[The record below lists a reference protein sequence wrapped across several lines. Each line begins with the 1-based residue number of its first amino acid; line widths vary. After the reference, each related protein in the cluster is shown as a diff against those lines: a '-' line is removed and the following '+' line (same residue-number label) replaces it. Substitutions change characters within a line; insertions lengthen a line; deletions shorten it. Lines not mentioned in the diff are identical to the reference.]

1 MSWLTFK
8 TIPSILT
15 LEILGEVNAFQNW
28 VKEVHPGKD
37 ADELFEGY
45 KFSLNC
51 CLNSFVSSLS
61 EDHLLGIENDFLLNR
76 AIAENIPIHHI
87 ENSCEK
93 TILLKNIKPYVKG
106 IIKSSSYNEL
116 HKQLNRFITDISSKF
131 DFILNNHIEISSE
144 IGIDKETGI
153 KLWLIDYAKTFLIQI
168 NNNGPTANFLNPLSI
183 SWTKKERKEYYFDGY
198 KYAIQF
204 LWYQL
209 LGKDEFNK
217 TQLKNLHL
225 ADSWREYKY
234 IEKEKS
240 EDPRFDF
247 LNQEFNLDEQ
257 TCFDSYLYRIK
268 QEITDPIFDKYK
280 IQTHSIDSYFQFSQ
294 KNYDK
299 QLFIDLL
306 DENKIKESNPNMT
319 WEDKIR
325 KCLYWY
331 SFEIVNSRETQMHYG
346 IPSFNTMLAGT
357 VTLHKPKESEFSQ
370 IIVVKFTHPHKNKKK
385 NDYSYGVLID
395 TKSAAGHYY
404 SGWVIYQD
412 ACGDY
417 SGFSG
422 SEHQSSEKLIAEYQK
437 TAKIELRELT
447 IPLKE
452 FEAFTNQYTK
462 THEQLSIL
470 EQNKLIPDIIQKSKA
485 HLFELFT
492 YYVCSKS
499 SFYTDFEIKLS
510 VDKNDKGNN
519 KGEKDVVLIND
530 DEIILIECKLN
541 PQSYNMEE
549 LIKKQEEN
557 IITFPQLK
565 KSYQFWFWEKLSIEN
580 KQILEQATIT
590 GNKLSYIEVSNPSE
604 YPILRGVDLKQLK
617 FIMQD
622 YTKNDD
628 SDDLTKISYYN
639 IDEK

>member
-15 LEILGEVNAFQNW
+15 LEILGEVNTFKNW
-28 VKEVHPGKD
+28 AKETHPEKD
-37 ADELFEGY
+37 IDDLFEGY

-61 EDHLLGIENDFLLNR
+61 EDQLLGIENDFLLNR

-87 ENSCEK
+87 ENSCDK
-93 TILLKNIKPYVKG
+93 TILLKNIKPYVKA
-106 IIKSSSYNEL
+106 IIKSNSYDEL
-116 HKQLNRFITDISSKF
+116 DKQLKQFKTAISSKI
-131 DFILNNHIEISSE
+131 DFILNHHIEISSE
-144 IGIDKETGI
+144 IEVDKQTVI
-153 KLWLIDYAKTFLIQI
+153 KLLLIDYTKTFLIQV
-168 NNNGPTANFLNPLSI
+168 NNNGPTANFFNPLSTN
-183 SWTKKERKEYYFDGY
+183 WTKREKKEHYFTGY

-204 LWYQL
+204 LWYQI

-217 TQLKNLHL
+217 THLKNLHL
-225 ADSWREYKY
+225 ADSWRTYKY

-240 EDPRFDF
+240 GNPLYDMFD
-247 LNQEFNLDEQ
+247 QEFHLEEQ
-257 TCFDSYLYRIK
+257 TCFDSYLYWITR
-268 QEITDPIFDKYK
+268 EVTDPLSDKYK
-280 IQTHSIDSYFQFSQ
+280 IQIRSIDSHFQFSS
-294 KNYDK
+294 KNYK
-299 QLFIDLL
+299 KELFDDLL
-306 DENKIKESNPNMT
+306 DRNKAKQSSNMS
-319 WEDKIR
+319 WEDKINER
-325 KCLYWY
+325 LYWY
-331 SFEIVNSRETQMHYG
+331 PLEVINSRETQMHYG

-357 VTLHKPKESEFSQ
+357 VALHNSKESPFSE
-370 IIVVKFTHPHKNKKK
+370 IIAVKFTHPHKNKKK

-395 TKSAAGHYY
+395 TKSAAGHYS
-404 SGWVIYQD
+404 SGWVIYQNV
-412 ACGDY
+412 CGDY

-422 SEHQSSEKLIAEYQK
+422 SEHQSSEKLIEKYEK
-437 TAKIELRELT
+437 EGKIKLRKLT
-447 IPLKE
+447 ISLKD
-452 FEAFTNQYTK
+452 FEKVTSQYTK

-470 EQNKLIPDIIQKSKA
+470 EKNKLIPDIIQKSKA

-510 VDKNDKGNN
+510 VDKNDKGNK

-549 LIKKQEEN
+549 LIKKQEEKIN
-557 IITFPQLK
+557 TFPQLK
-565 KSYQFWFWEKLSIEN
+565 KSYQFWFWERLSIEN

-590 GNKLSYIEVSNPSE
+590 GNKLSYIEVSNPDE
-604 YPILRGVDLKQLK
+604 YPILRGIDLKQLK